1 MSEIKERD
9 IDKTLLNQ
17 IHDEYVEMPGLQLTL
32 AQASRLW
39 DVKPERAGL
48 ALETLVTTTFL
59 RHDGDCYVR
68 ADCGRAS
75 A

>member
-1 MSEIKERD
+1 MDDIKERD
-9 IDKTLLNQ
+9 IDETLLNQ
-17 IHDEYVEMPGLQLTL
+17 IHDEYVEMPGLQLTV

-48 ALETLVTTTFL
+48 ALEALVATTFL
-59 RHDGDCYVR
+59 RHDGDAYVR
-68 ADCGRAS
+68 ADCGRIA

>member
-39 DVKPERAGL
+39 DVKPERAGR
-48 ALETLVTTTFL
+48 ALETLVATTFL
-59 RHDGDCYVR
+59 RHDGAAYVR